1 VQARKALQLPVKN
14 APKAY
19 SMITLQCNDM
29 RSYDL
34 IIVGSGSAGLSAAE
48 TAREAG
54 VKSIA
59 LIEAAKRLG
68 GECPNWGCVPTKA
81 LLRSTEVISLAHR
94 AGEFG
99 LRIPRVSFRLREI
112 MERRGRI
119 VDALTGDG
127 RIEGV
132 LKKLGVD
139 LLRGK
144 AKFISPDTLAIGKE
158 RVSAKRFIIATGSEA
173 VIPPIPGLKES
184 GFLTSNDIVTL
195 KKLPKSII
203 IIGGGPIGVES
214 AQILSELGVNVTIV
228 EFAPHILPRE
238 DDEIASIVTA
248 AFTKRGVKIFTTAQA
263 IDVGSDED
271 GRHITIEVGSEKKRE
286 TLVADAVLVAVGK
299 RPVIADL
306 QLEKVGIELDERG
319 RPKLNEFLQSTSNAS
334 VYFAGDAAGQM
345 LFTHVAHEQGTIA
358 ATNIGKGNGIQSDLR
373 VVPRGTFCTPEVGS
387 VGITEVE
394 ARKSGAK
401 IGIGTAPY
409 AMLGKALVTG
419 ESDGLVKIIVDM
431 ESGHVLGGHVV
442 GQAAAEIIHE
452 IALAMFA
459 NIPYTTIAKMIH
471 AYPTF
476 AEGVGAAAYSVK
488 AIV

>member
-1 VQARKALQLPVKN
+1 
-14 APKAY
+14 
-19 SMITLQCNDM
+19 M

-34 IIVGSGSAGLSAAE
+34 IIIGSGSAGLSAAE

-59 LIEAAKRLG
+59 LVEAAKRLG

-81 LLRSTEVISLAHR
+81 LLRSSEVISLAHR

-112 MERRGRI
+112 MERKIRI
-119 VDALTGDG
+119 VDALTGEG

-132 LKKLGVD
+132 LERLSID

-144 AKFISPDTLAIGKE
+144 AKFISPDTLAVGKE
-158 RVSAKRFIIATGSEA
+158 RVTAKHFIIATGSET

-184 GFLTSNDIVTL
+184 GFLTSDDIVTL

-214 AQILSELGVNVTIV
+214 AQILSELGVLVTIV

-238 DDEIASIVTA
+238 DDEIAGIVAA

-263 IDVGSDED
+263 VDVGTDED
-271 GRHITIEVGSEKKRE
+271 GRRVTIELGSEKRRE
-286 TLVADAVLVAVGK
+286 TLVANAVLVAVGK

-306 QLEKVGIELDERG
+306 EPEKASIALDERG
-319 RPKLNEFLQSTSNAS
+319 RPKLNEFMQSISNAS

-358 ATNIGKGNGIQSDLR
+358 ATNIAKGNTVQSDLR

-387 VGITEVE
+387 VGVTEAE
-394 ARKSGAK
+394 AMKLGK
-401 IGIGTAPY
+401 KVGIGTAPY

-442 GQAAAEIIHE
+442 GQAAAEIVHE